1 MPKQYVGVDIAK
13 STFAVCAIEESGKVL
28 FQEPRLPQSRQG
40 FQRLLQLLE
49 KTPGEVLVGMESTS
63 TYQLLLVA
71 FLAQREI
78 PTVILNPSL
87 LNKFSKLDLRP
98 TKTDKKDARLI
109 AEFLRQRQP
118 NPQSGPGWSEV
129 QLLSR
134 ERERLIVGSSALK
147 VNIHQ
152 ALMALFPE
160 LEEAGINPFSEG
172 MQRLLQTYPS
182 ARRIRQAPA
191 EEVRLAFQAAFRG
204 KVGRNVHFQIEDL
217 LTLASRSV
225 GIASSAWEDLLVG
238 YFEELCFL
246 EGRIERCEQRLE
258 QAIEQI
264 ETKALEI
271 LTSVPGIG
279 GTTAC
284 TFLAEV
290 GEIRRFDEAG
300 KLVAFAGLDPSIA
313 QSGTMLHA
321 GKISKRG
328 NKRLRRVL
336 YIMAQ
341 GVVRYELRLRS
352 YYLKL
357 RERGKAYSVAIIAVA
372 NKLVHML
379 YAMLIKGV
387 SYVPPRAASEG
398 IADS

>member
-1 MPKQYVGVDIAK
+1 M
-13 STFAVCAIEESGKVL
+13 
-28 FQEPRLPQSRQG
+28 
-40 FQRLLQLLE
+40 
-49 KTPGEVLVGMESTS
+49 
-63 TYQLLLVA
+63 
-71 FLAQREI
+71 
-78 PTVILNPSL
+78 
-87 LNKFSKLDLRP
+87 RP
-98 TKTDKKDARLI
+98 
-109 AEFLRQRQP
+109 
-118 NPQSGPGWSEV
+118 
-129 QLLSR
+129 
-134 ERERLIVGSSALK
+134 
-147 VNIHQ
+147 
-152 ALMALFPE
+152 
-160 LEEAGINPFSEG
+160 
-172 MQRLLQTYPS
+172 
-182 ARRIRQAPA
+182 
-191 EEVRLAFQAAFRG
+191 
-204 KVGRNVHFQIEDL
+204 
-217 LTLASRSV
+217 
-225 GIASSAWEDLLVG
+225 EDLLVG

-264 ETKALEI
+264 ETQALEI

-352 YYLKL
+352 HYLKL

-387 SYVPPRAASEG
+387 SYVPPKAASEG

>member
-13 STFAVCAIEESGKVL
+13 STFAVCVIEESGKIL

-49 KTPGEVLVGMESTS
+49 KTPGEALVGMESTS

-71 FLAQREI
+71 FLAEREI

-134 ERERLIVGSSALK
+134 NRERLIAGSSGLK
-147 VNIHQ
+147 VHIRQ

-172 MQRLLQTYPS
+172 MQRLLQAYPS

-191 EEVRLAFQAAFRG
+191 EEVRLAFQSAFRG
-204 KVGRNVHFQIEDL
+204 KVGRNVHLQIEDL

-225 GIASSAWEDLLVG
+225 GIASAAWEDLLVG

-246 EGRIERCEQRLE
+246 EGRIERCEQCLE
-258 QAIEQI
+258 EAIQQI

-290 GEIRRFDEAG
+290 GEIRRFEEAG

-387 SYVPPRAASEG
+387 SYAPPKAASQG
-398 IADS
+398 ITDS

>member
-1 MPKQYVGVDIAK
+1 M
-13 STFAVCAIEESGKVL
+13 
-28 FQEPRLPQSRQG
+28 
-40 FQRLLQLLE
+40 
-49 KTPGEVLVGMESTS
+49 
-63 TYQLLLVA
+63 
-71 FLAQREI
+71 
-78 PTVILNPSL
+78 
-87 LNKFSKLDLRP
+87 
-98 TKTDKKDARLI
+98 
-109 AEFLRQRQP
+109 
-118 NPQSGPGWSEV
+118 
-129 QLLSR
+129 
-134 ERERLIVGSSALK
+134 
-147 VNIHQ
+147 
-152 ALMALFPE
+152 
-160 LEEAGINPFSEG
+160 
-172 MQRLLQTYPS
+172 
-182 ARRIRQAPA
+182 
-191 EEVRLAFQAAFRG
+191 
-204 KVGRNVHFQIEDL
+204 
-217 LTLASRSV
+217 
-225 GIASSAWEDLLVG
+225 
-238 YFEELCFL
+238 
-246 EGRIERCEQRLE
+246 E

-264 ETKALEI
+264 ETQALEI

-352 YYLKL
+352 HYLKL

-387 SYVPPRAASEG
+387 SYVPPKAASEG

>member
-13 STFAVCAIEESGKVL
+13 STFAVCVIEESGKIL

-49 KTPGEVLVGMESTS
+49 KTPGEALVGMESTS

-71 FLAQREI
+71 FLAEREI

-134 ERERLIVGSSALK
+134 NRERLIAGSSGLK
-147 VNIHQ
+147 VHIRQ

-172 MQRLLQTYPS
+172 MQRLLQAYPS

-191 EEVRLAFQAAFRG
+191 EEVRLAFQSAFRG
-204 KVGRNVHFQIEDL
+204 KVGRNVHLQIEDL

-225 GIASSAWEDLLVG
+225 GIASAAWEDLLVG

-246 EGRIERCEQRLE
+246 EGRIERCEQCLE
-258 QAIEQI
+258 EAIQQI

-290 GEIRRFDEAG
+290 GEIRRFEEAG

-372 NKLVHML
+372 NKLIHML

-387 SYVPPRAASEG
+387 SYAPPKAASEG
-398 IADS
+398 ITDS

>member
-13 STFAVCAIEESGKVL
+13 STFAVCVIEESGKIL

-49 KTPGEVLVGMESTS
+49 KTPGEALVGMESTS

-71 FLAQREI
+71 FLAEREI

-134 ERERLIVGSSALK
+134 NRERLIAGSSGLK
-147 VNIHQ
+147 VHIRQ

-160 LEEAGINPFSEG
+160 LEEAGVNPFSEG
-172 MQRLLQTYPS
+172 MQRLLQAYPS

-191 EEVRLAFQAAFRG
+191 EEVRLAFQSAFRG
-204 KVGRNVHFQIEDL
+204 KVGRNVHLQIEDL

-225 GIASSAWEDLLVG
+225 GIASAAWEDLLVG

-246 EGRIERCEQRLE
+246 EGRIERCEQCLE
-258 QAIEQI
+258 EAIQQI

-290 GEIRRFDEAG
+290 GEIRRFEEAG

-387 SYVPPRAASEG
+387 SYAPPKAASEG
-398 IADS
+398 ITDS

>member
-13 STFAVCAIEESGKVL
+13 STFAVCVIEESGKIL

-49 KTPGEVLVGMESTS
+49 KTPGEALVGMESTS

-71 FLAQREI
+71 FLAEREI

-118 NPQSGPGWSEV
+118 IPRSGSGWSEV

-134 ERERLIVGSSALK
+134 NRERLIAGSSGLK
-147 VNIHQ
+147 VHIRQ

-160 LEEAGINPFSEG
+160 LEEAGVNPFSEG
-172 MQRLLQTYPS
+172 MQRLLQAYPS

-204 KVGRNVHFQIEDL
+204 KVGRNVHLQIEDL

-225 GIASSAWEDLLVG
+225 GIASAAWEDLLVG

-246 EGRIERCEQRLE
+246 EGRIERCEQCLE
-258 QAIEQI
+258 EAIQQI

-290 GEIRRFDEAG
+290 GEIRRFEEAG

-387 SYVPPRAASEG
+387 SYAPPKAASEG
-398 IADS
+398 ITDS

>member
-13 STFAVCAIEESGKVL
+13 STFAVCVIEESGKIL

-49 KTPGEVLVGMESTS
+49 KTPGEALVGMESTS

-71 FLAQREI
+71 FLAEREI

-134 ERERLIVGSSALK
+134 NRERLIAGSSGLK
-147 VNIHQ
+147 VHIRQ

-160 LEEAGINPFSEG
+160 LEEAGVNPFSEG
-172 MQRLLQTYPS
+172 MQRLLQAYPS

-204 KVGRNVHFQIEDL
+204 KVGRNVHLQIEDL

-225 GIASSAWEDLLVG
+225 GIASAAWEDLLVG

-246 EGRIERCEQRLE
+246 EGRIERCEQCLE
-258 QAIEQI
+258 EAIQQI

-290 GEIRRFDEAG
+290 GEIRRFEEAG

-387 SYVPPRAASEG
+387 SYAPPKAASEG
-398 IADS
+398 ITDS

>member
-13 STFAVCAIEESGKVL
+13 STFAVCVIEESGKIL

-49 KTPGEVLVGMESTS
+49 KTPGEALVGMESTS

-71 FLAQREI
+71 FLAEREI

-134 ERERLIVGSSALK
+134 NRERLIAGSSGLK
-147 VNIHQ
+147 VHIRQ

-172 MQRLLQTYPS
+172 MQRLLQAYPS

-191 EEVRLAFQAAFRG
+191 EEVRLAFQSAFRG
-204 KVGRNVHFQIEDL
+204 KVGRNVHLQIEDL

-225 GIASSAWEDLLVG
+225 GIASAAWEDLLVG

-246 EGRIERCEQRLE
+246 EGRIERCEQCLE
-258 QAIEQI
+258 EAIQQI

-290 GEIRRFDEAG
+290 GEIRRFEEAG

-387 SYVPPRAASEG
+387 SYAPPKAASEG
-398 IADS
+398 ITDS